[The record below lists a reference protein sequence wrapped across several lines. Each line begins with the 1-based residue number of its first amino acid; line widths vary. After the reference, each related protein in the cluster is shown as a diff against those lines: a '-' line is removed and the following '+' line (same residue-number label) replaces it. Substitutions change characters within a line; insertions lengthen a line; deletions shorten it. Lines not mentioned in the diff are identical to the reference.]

1 MQYYIISEKDIPQV
15 KPLMPMATDYR
26 LGHKTADWIMGFNS
40 CRQEFMSK
48 ARVIDEE
55 GIVKALTHLIK
66 RGMAVP
72 DDASDEFCEGF
83 IKQEVDKTMS
93 AICKFVEK
101 G

>member
-1 MQYYIISEKDIPQV
+1 MQYYIISEKDIPQA

-55 GIVKALTHLIK
+55 GIAERIFNCW
-66 RGMAVP
+66 A
-72 DDASDEFCEGF
+72 ASDMVEATFPEQKETRMQISRRF
-83 IKQEVDKTMS
+83 AV

>member
-1 MQYYIISEKDIPQV
+1 MKYYLIAEKDIPQA

-26 LGHKTADWIMGFNS
+26 LGHKTADWIMGFNA

-55 GIVKALTHLIK
+55 GMVEILEGLKVPPYTAGQKSKATWEVCRRATNNRI
-66 RGMAVP
+66 
-72 DDASDEFCEGF
+72 DE
-83 IKQEVDKTMS
+83 